1 MQELHSTPASAN
13 RAARQREKGPLLGP
27 VGAGARHETCS
38 LLLAAMKRKRVIVL
52 GSSFAGFTAATELRK
67 HLGSEHDITVISQN
81 DQFLF
86 MPSLVLV
93 AFGLRSREDITFAV
107 GPALGEKGVGF
118 KHAEVTRL
126 DLERRVISTRTGHE
140 RYDHLVIATGSKP
153 NYAAIPGLG
162 PRGYTQS
169 VMSLAGA
176 ERART
181 EFEAFLAKPG
191 PVVIGS
197 VQGASCHIAAHEFLF
212 SMTCQLR
219 ARGLEHQTSVTYVTA
234 ESSIAGSGLD
244 HGMGAAAIIERFVD
258 KLGIQVIT
266 RASIQEIAPREVI
279 LADGQRL
286 PFAYAMLVP
295 PSLGAAA
302 VRECDRI
309 TNALGFVRV
318 NPFGQT
324 DAYPEVFAAG
334 VAAAA
339 SHTSP
344 EEMATIVAGNVA
356 AQIRGGAMSRL
367 SSEPRPRTPS
377 AGPSLAEAFR

>member
-1 MQELHSTPASAN
+1 
-13 RAARQREKGPLLGP
+13 
-27 VGAGARHETCS
+27 
-38 LLLAAMKRKRVIVL
+38 MKRKRVIVV

-67 HLGSEHDITVISQN
+67 HLGAEHDVTVISKS

-86 MPSLVLV
+86 TPSLIWV
-93 AFGLRSREDITFAV
+93 ALGLRSREDITFAV
-107 GPALGEKGVGF
+107 GPALEEHGVRF
-118 KHAEVTRL
+118 QHDEVTRL
-126 DLERRVISTRTGHE
+126 DLERRAVSTRAGHE
-140 RYDHLVIATGSKP
+140 RYDHLIIATGSRP

-169 VMSLAGA
+169 IMTLAGA

-181 EFEAFLAKPG
+181 EFERFVAEPG

-197 VQGASCHIAAHEFLF
+197 VQGASYHIAAQEFLF
-212 SMTCQLR
+212 SLTCQLR
-219 ARGLEHQTSVTYVTA
+219 ARGLEHRAPVTYVTA
-234 ESSIAGSGLD
+234 EPSIAGSGLGR
-244 HGMGAAAIIERFVD
+244 GMGAAAIIDRFVD
-258 KLGIQVIT
+258 KLNIRVIT
-266 RASIQEIAPREVI
+266 SAAIQEIAPGEVV
-279 LADGQRL
+279 LADGQRV

-302 VRECDRI
+302 VRGCDRI
-309 TNALGFVRV
+309 TNAFGFVRV

-334 VAAAA
+334 VASAAL
-339 SHTSP
+339 HTSP

-367 SSEPRPRTPS
+367 ASEPRRRTPS